1 MCSNI
6 LYLASAG
13 SGKTTQI
20 ARETTSITENVLI
33 VTYTNENCSNII
45 NKIEEIIGFIPA
57 NITILSWYNFI
68 MRECCRPFQS
78 CITEDRI
85 INFCYEEPP
94 RYATKDTLKYFL
106 TKSNK
111 LYSEHAVRF
120 AIRCNEILP
129 NCVIE
134 RLEKIYRYIYFDE
147 IQDICGYDLDFIEL
161 LLKSKIQITMCGD
174 IRQATFTTNNNLY
187 NRKYKGFKIWDKFK
201 EWEKQNLLKIEY
213 QNYSYRC
220 HQSICNIADL
230 VFPEMNNT
238 NSETDYYCNC
248 GVYCCKEEDLEY
260 CLNTYKPVIL
270 HHSKRDM
277 ISNPNN
283 LMHYNFGE
291 SKGLTFD
298 NVLII
303 CTKPFA
309 EFVKNKTLPDSE
321 ESKSKLYVAIT
332 RAKYNVFFY
341 YKKGLKDSS
350 FIDFIKKED
359 YY

>member
-1 MCSNI
+1 MYSNI

-20 ARETTSITENVLI
+20 ARETTSLTENVLI

-45 NKIEEIIGFIPA
+45 NKIEEIIGFVPA

-85 INFCYEEPP
+85 INFCYDEPP
-94 RYATKDTLKYFL
+94 RYATKDSLKYFL
-106 TKSNK
+106 TKTSK

-120 AIRCNEILP
+120 AIRCNELLP

-134 RLEKIYRYIYFDE
+134 RLEKIYQYIYFDE
-147 IQDICGYDLDFIEL
+147 IQDICGYDLDFIES

-187 NRKYKGFKIWDKFK
+187 NKKYKGFKIWDKFK

-220 HQSICNIADL
+220 HQSICDIADL
-230 VFPEMNNT
+230 VFPEMNST
-238 NSETDYYCNC
+238 NSETNYSCNC

-260 CLNTYKPVIL
+260 CLATYKPVVL
-270 HHSKRDM
+270 HNTKRDM
-277 ISNPNN
+277 ISNSNN
-283 LMHYNFGE
+283 LTHYNFGE
-291 SKGLTFD
+291 SKGLTVD
-298 NVLII
+298 NVLIV

-309 EFVKNKTLPDSE
+309 DFVKDKILPESE

-332 RAKYNVFFY
+332 RARYNVIFY

-350 FIDFIKKED
+350 FIEFIKKDEQ
-359 YY
+359 

>member
-1 MCSNI
+1 MFSNI

-20 ARETTSITENVLI
+20 AQETTALRENILI

-45 NKIEEIIGFIPA
+45 SKIEKMVGFIPA

-78 CITEDRI
+78 CITENRI
-85 INFCYEEPP
+85 INFCYEDPS
-94 RYATKDTLKYFL
+94 RYAIKDSLKYFL
-106 TKSNK
+106 TKTNK

-134 RLEKIYRYIYFDE
+134 RLEKIYKYIYFDE
-147 IQDICGYDLDFIEL
+147 IQDICGYDLDFVEL

-174 IRQATFTTNNNLY
+174 IRQATFSTNNNLY
-187 NRKYKGFKIWDKFK
+187 NKKYKGFKIWDKFK

-230 VFPEMNNT
+230 VFPEMDNT
-238 NSETDYYCNC
+238 NSKTHYPCSC
-248 GVYCCKEEDLEY
+248 GVYCCKEEDLDY

-270 HHSKRDM
+270 HHSKKDM

-283 LMHYNFGE
+283 LLHFNFGE
-291 SKGLTFD
+291 SKGLTFE

-309 EFVKNKTLPDSE
+309 EFVKNKTLPESA

-359 YY
+359 